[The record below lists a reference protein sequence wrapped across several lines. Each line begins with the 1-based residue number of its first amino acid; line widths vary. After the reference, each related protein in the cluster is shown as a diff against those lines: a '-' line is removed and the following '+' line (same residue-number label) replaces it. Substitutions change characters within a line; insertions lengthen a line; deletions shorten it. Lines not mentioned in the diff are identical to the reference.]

1 MCVQSYLGRG
11 YKQGDHIEYLP
22 RVSRRGDVVDGSSLS
37 SKLGTI
43 NMFYTFGFG
52 SRNRQ
57 TFVEL
62 SVLPILNRLSPRLFV
77 TDLIDRS
84 EARLDGFDRVPSGE
98 TSIIFIDSIVY
109 RIKLV
114 PHFTDPLKM
123 CAIRMWEAR

>member
-1 MCVQSYLGRG
+1 
-11 YKQGDHIEYLP
+11 
-22 RVSRRGDVVDGSSLS
+22 VDGSTTS
-37 SKLGTI
+37 SQLGTI

-52 SRNRQ
+52 SRVSQ

-62 SVLPILNRLSPRLFV
+62 SNLPILNRLSPRLFV

-84 EARLDGFDRVPSGE
+84 EARLDGFTRVPSGE
-98 TSIIFIDSIVY
+98 TSIVFIDSIVH

-123 CAIRMWEAR
+123 CAIRMWQAR

>member
-1 MCVQSYLGRG
+1 
-11 YKQGDHIEYLP
+11 
-22 RVSRRGDVVDGSSLS
+22 
-37 SKLGTI
+37 
-43 NMFYTFGFG
+43 MFYTFGFG
-52 SRNRQ
+52 SGKCQ

-62 SVLPILNRLSPRLFV
+62 STLSIVHRLSTRLFV

-84 EARLDGFDRVPSGE
+84 EARLDGFARVPSGD

-114 PHFTDPLKM
+114 PHFTDADKM